1 MLLQSVTIYVIIEQI
16 MGYQVEVTDSFG
28 AAHHLRGYQ
37 GKCENLHG
45 HNWKISVTLEAE
57 QVNEIGM
64 AIDFAEVKRI
74 LSAVLQELDH
84 TFLNQHPYFQKNNP
98 TSENIARYIFDQ
110 FSSRLR
116 DKGVKVAGVSVW
128 ESENCRAIY
137 SPE

>member
-1 MLLQSVTIYVIIEQI
+1 
-16 MGYQVEVTDSFG
+16 MGYQVAVTDSFS

-45 HNWKISVTLEAE
+45 HNWKISVTLSAE

-74 LSAVLQELDH
+74 LSAILQELDH
-84 TFLNQHPYFQKNNP
+84 TFLNQHPYFQKVNP

-110 FSSRLR
+110 FSSRLP
-116 DKGVKVAGVSVW
+116 DKKVKVAGVSVW

-137 SPE
+137 SVTAPPL